1 MWKYKVTEKGNT
13 LVKQKYLKIVSVTV
27 SIMHVGVLSSL
38 MLPLLLYVFCNFALL
53 FQIHCNFFMYGF
65 NMCFY
70 QGVIARDSSQW
81 LLGDHNCSK
90 TQCLPH

>member
-53 FQIHCNFFMYGF
+53 F
-65 NMCFY
+65 
-70 QGVIARDSSQW
+70 
-81 LLGDHNCSK
+81 
-90 TQCLPH
+90 